1 MVTGSVFT
9 GSDWVAPSLEVSS
22 TSNCREL
29 GEAGPLGTNAT
40 VPCWEERTII
50 QEKEQGFGNWSFKS
64 DFKPMSD
71 MGRWVSKWI
80 GRWEAGQMGGGGAGQ
95 KLHG

>member
-1 MVTGSVFT
+1 MGRTEPGGVQ
-9 GSDWVAPSLEVSS
+9 

-29 GEAGPLGTNAT
+29 GEAGALKTSAT
-40 VPCWEERTII
+40 VPCWEENTII
-50 QEKEQGFGNWSFKS
+50 QEKEQGFVNWSFKR

-71 MGRWVSKWI
+71 MGGWVSKWI
-80 GRWEAGQMGGGGAGQ
+80 GRSGGGQLGGGGAGQ

>member
-1 MVTGSVFT
+1 M
-9 GSDWVAPSLEVSS
+9 SS

-29 GEAGPLGTNAT
+29 GEAGPLGTSAT
-40 VPCWEERTII
+40 VPCWEESTII
-50 QEKEQGFGNWSFKS
+50 QEKEQGFGNWSFKR

-71 MGRWVSKWI
+71 MGGWLSKWI
-80 GRWEAGQMGGGGAGQ
+80 GRWGAGQVGGGGAGQ